1 MLSMSGGL
9 SWPSAPRL
17 AGLDPIVPA
26 RSGSLLLTRRCL
38 SLLLSTSL
46 FQERRRSGCLARPLP
61 RQDWGRERAWNIR
74 RDQQRCPGRHLRL
87 GVVCYMPLAEETRG
101 QKAALVSGLF
111 GTVLRASLN
120 AWFLQRYS
128 VVTATPPAGI
138 GQFAPGEKPGDIH
151 AAEAEAG
158 GRLSD
163 PRSQGARFGSARV
176 PLTEFT
182 TCPKSR
188 TRQWTRF
195 QSHQYRSCSPS
206 TLVTPGSGRTIY
218 YPGTTLLPG
227 PVGMLTVPGAGPT
240 ATTTRSLSLR
250 AVGVQPSVVD
260 AARGIF
266 LPCGSGCFR
275 GCIACLAG
283 LRSATVV

>member
-38 SLLLSTSL
+38 SPLLSTSL

-195 QSHQYRSCSPS
+195 QSHHIDHARHPPWLPPAPGAPS
-206 TLVTPGSGRTIY
+206 TTRERHFS
-218 YPGTTLLPG
+218 PG
-227 PVGMLTVPGAGPT
+227 PWE
-240 ATTTRSLSLR
+240 
-250 AVGVQPSVVD
+250 
-260 AARGIF
+260 
-266 LPCGSGCFR
+266 C
-275 GCIACLAG
+275 
-283 LRSATVV
+283 